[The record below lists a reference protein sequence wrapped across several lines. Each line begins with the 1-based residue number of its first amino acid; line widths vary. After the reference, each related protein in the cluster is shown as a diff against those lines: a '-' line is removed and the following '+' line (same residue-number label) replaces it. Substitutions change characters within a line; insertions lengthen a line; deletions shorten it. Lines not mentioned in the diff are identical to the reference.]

1 MEIREQ
7 NGKLTIEGYI
17 NVTERKSKIMKDDKG
32 KFVESIKQ
40 GCFKRALERNNN
52 VLLLL
57 NHDFSK
63 KLGDTQ
69 TNLELREDDIG
80 LKYNVETDNA
90 ELLDLYSKG
99 QITGTSFGFN
109 NAVGYRK
116 QGNILDTREIKDLDL
131 VEVSILGGNH
141 IPAYSGCSVEVRDLE
156 NNKLELETRELEDYN
171 NNNVD
176 MSGVYDTA
184 LFILKNKNKELYD

>member
-1 MEIREQ
+1 MEIRETD
-7 NGKLTIEGYI
+7 GKLTIEGYI
-17 NVTERKSKIMKDDKG
+17 NVTERKSKVMTDSKG
-32 KFVESIKQ
+32 KFVETIKQ

-52 VLLLL
+52 ILLLL

-80 LKYNVETDNA
+80 LKYKVETDNT
-90 ELLDLYSKG
+90 ELLDLYSKD
-99 QITGTSFGFN
+99 QLTGTSFGFN
-109 NAVGYRK
+109 NALGYRY
-116 QGNILDTREIKDLDL
+116 QGKILDTREIKDLDL

-171 NNNVD
+171 NAEIPNFDV
-176 MSGVYDTA
+176 MEAEVY
-184 LFILKNKNKELYD
+184 ILKNKNKNLYE